1 MGDADGEVMI
11 QLSAQEAEAWMD
23 EGVELIDEG
32 FEILLALVTNLNE
45 RTKGKIRSMLPSFR
59 VRDCSP
65 HPCFPITTPVQTGT
79 CIRGQNKP
87 YP

>member
-45 RTKGKIRSMLPSFR
+45 RTKG
-59 VRDCSP
+59 
-65 HPCFPITTPVQTGT
+65 
-79 CIRGQNKP
+79 
-87 YP
+87 